1 MFKNK
6 QKKFPGKLE
15 VLTPL
20 EERLISPSIPIMQIH
35 ELPREGQL
43 SSHGNIVNLR
53 PSDVNSTVHSLLRPI
68 SRYDRHLSYKHYYQF
83 QNVRPERV
91 PDAAKYLVDTEICLK
106 VKAYKCKICGY
117 KDSIILQ
124 TSASHED

>member
-1 MFKNK
+1 MASCQVVQK
-6 QKKFPGKLE
+6 QAKKFPGKLE

-91 PDAAKYLVDTEICLK
+91 PDAAKYLVDTRNLFKSEGIQVQNLW
-106 VKAYKCKICGY
+106 
-117 KDSIILQ
+117 L
-124 TSASHED
+124 